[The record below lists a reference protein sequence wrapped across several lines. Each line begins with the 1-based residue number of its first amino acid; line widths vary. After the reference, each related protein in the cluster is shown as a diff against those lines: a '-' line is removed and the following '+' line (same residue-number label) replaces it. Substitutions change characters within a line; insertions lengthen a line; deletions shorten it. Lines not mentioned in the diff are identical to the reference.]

1 MRTRRIINIKRVIT
15 SIIRILMM
23 PPMNQKTTTSKISIT
38 NMDQDASTI
47 MDIIMSLMN
56 TISMDLDAIII
67 TIIIITPP
75 IQV

>member
-1 MRTRRIINIKRVIT
+1 
-15 SIIRILMM
+15 MM

-47 MDIIMSLMN
+47 MDIIMSLMS

>member
-1 MRTRRIINIKRVIT
+1 
-15 SIIRILMM
+15 M
-23 PPMNQKTTTSKISIT
+23 PLMNQKTTTSKISIT
-38 NMDQDASTI
+38 NMGQDASTI
-47 MDIIMSLMN
+47 MDIIMSLMS